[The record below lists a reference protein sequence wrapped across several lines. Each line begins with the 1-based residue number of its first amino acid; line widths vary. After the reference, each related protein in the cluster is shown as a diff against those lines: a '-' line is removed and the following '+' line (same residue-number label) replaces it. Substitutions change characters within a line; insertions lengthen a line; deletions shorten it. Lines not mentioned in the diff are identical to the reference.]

1 MTVGDKTVRFTD
13 QKKILD
19 WETGKLIKFKFR
31 WAKNSTEIPISD
43 DKDNNQ
49 FSSGQE
55 LTFVFNGPWS
65 LFSVVH
71 KYGKLNTDGSAYN
84 LRFEVPVASKA
95 VGEKTIPVGTKT
107 VPKAYRKATI
117 FVALKLTINGQ
128 IVNLPSFP
136 KRAPVANF

>member
-1 MTVGDKTVRFTD
+1 M
-13 QKKILD
+13 D

-65 LFSVVH
+65 LFSVIH
-71 KYGKLNTDGSAYN
+71 KYGKLNTDGSA
-84 LRFEVPVASKA
+84 ASKA

-136 KRAPVANF
+136 KRAPVAKF